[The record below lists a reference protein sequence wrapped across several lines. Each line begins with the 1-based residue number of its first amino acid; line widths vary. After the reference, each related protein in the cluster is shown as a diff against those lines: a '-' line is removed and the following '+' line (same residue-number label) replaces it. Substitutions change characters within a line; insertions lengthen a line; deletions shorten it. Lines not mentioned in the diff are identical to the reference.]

1 MCPVPPLLL
10 KQNHFSLKFY
20 HIFRPANELKGWA
33 VLGIW
38 VQTALCSHL
47 KLGPLFREW
56 CAFWVLTLQE
66 DHQV

>member
-1 MCPVPPLLL
+1 MCTVPPLLL
-10 KQNHFSLKFY
+10 KQNHFGLKFY
-20 HIFRPANELKGWA
+20 QIFRPGNELKGQA

-38 VQTALCSHL
+38 VQTTVCSHL
-47 KLGPLFREW
+47 RLGPLFREW